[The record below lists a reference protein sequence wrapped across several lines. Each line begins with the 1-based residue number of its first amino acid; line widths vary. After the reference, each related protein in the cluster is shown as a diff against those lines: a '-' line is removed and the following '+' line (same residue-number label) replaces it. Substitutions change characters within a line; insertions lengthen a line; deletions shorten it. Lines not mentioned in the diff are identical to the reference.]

1 MLLFTRIGR
10 LNLLQHPLDA
20 TSLQI
25 HAQGQEDVDRL
36 VAMLAEIGTEHHD
49 VQPIHE
55 GDYRFLIVAR
65 KAVVAEAIAR
75 LVAQIDYTEF
85 MRAVHFDFGKES
97 GFLLMVT
104 PNGLEVARAKPE

>member
-10 LNLLQHPLDA
+10 LNLLQHPVDT

-25 HAQGQEDVDRL
+25 YAQKQGQVDHL
-36 VAMLAEIGTEHHD
+36 VAMLDEIGGERHD

-65 KAVVAEAIAR
+65 KAAVAEAIAR

-85 MRAVHFDFGKES
+85 MRAVHFDFGKEP

-104 PNGLEVARAKPE
+104 PNGLDVARVKPE